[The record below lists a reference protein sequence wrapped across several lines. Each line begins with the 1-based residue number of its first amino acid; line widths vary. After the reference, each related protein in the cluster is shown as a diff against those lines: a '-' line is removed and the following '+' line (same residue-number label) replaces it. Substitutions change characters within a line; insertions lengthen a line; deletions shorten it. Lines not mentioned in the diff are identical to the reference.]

1 MNTLTA
7 TLGQV
12 PAPAAYALLATAV
25 LAESLLVVG
34 AFVPTLTLLVTAGV
48 LARAGALDLTLV
60 IATAASAAALG
71 DVLAWGVG
79 RLLGSRLRTGS
90 LGRRMPATAWNKAE
104 SLMARRGGQ
113 AVFFSRFVPVVRTL
127 TPHLAGA
134 TRVPYRRIAPP
145 SLLAASL
152 WAGTEAATGYFA
164 TASVQHV
171 ITVGGPVLAVGAA
184 CVTAVVLAGTR
195 RRRRSRR
202 PCRTCPHPVRGRY
215 RPALAPAPFRDRETP
230 VRPWC

>member
-7 TLGQV
+7 TLGQI

-25 LAESLLVVG
+25 LAESLLVIGV
-34 AFVPTLTLLVTAGV
+34 FVPTLPLLVTAGA
-48 LARAGALDLTLV
+48 LARAGTLDLTLA

-71 DVLAWGVG
+71 DALAYRVG
-79 RLLGSRLRTGS
+79 RLLGSRLRTGG
-90 LGRRMPATAWNKAE
+90 LGRRMPATAWEKAQ

-134 TRVPYRRIAPP
+134 TRVPYRRIAPH
-145 SLLAASL
+145 SLLAAPL
-152 WAGTEAATGYFA
+152 WAGAEAATGYSA
-164 TASVQHV
+164 TASLQHV
-171 ITVGGPVLAVGAA
+171 ITVGGPVLAVAGA

-195 RRRRSRR
+195 WRHRNRSR
-202 PCRTCPHPVRGRY
+202 V
-215 RPALAPAPFRDRETP
+215 
-230 VRPWC
+230 

>member
-25 LAESLLVVG
+25 LAESLLVIG
-34 AFVPTLTLLVTAGV
+34 AFVPTLTLLVTAGA
-48 LARAGALDLTLV
+48 LARTGTLDLTLV

-71 DVLAWGVG
+71 DALAYRVG
-79 RLLGSRLRTGS
+79 RLLGSRLRTGG

-104 SLMARRGGQ
+104 SLMARRGGG

-134 TRVPYRRIAPP
+134 TRVPYRRIAPH
-145 SLLAASL
+145 SLLAAPL
-152 WAGTEAATGYFA
+152 WAGAEAATGYSA
-164 TASVQHV
+164 TASLQHV
-171 ITVGGPVLAVGAA
+171 ITVGGPVLAVTAA

-195 RRRRSRR
+195 WRRRNRSRVSER
-202 PCRTCPHPVRGRY
+202 AVVSP
-215 RPALAPAPFRDRETP
+215 
-230 VRPWC
+230 